1 MQCCELAKFFL
12 RAMQAA
18 LVLVVVLAAAVGC
31 SADCDSDVQEYMDGL
46 ATLKFWA
53 MQSLLY
59 LSYSGSKHN
68 VFI

>member
-1 MQCCELAKFFL
+1 
-12 RAMQAA
+12 MQAA
-18 LVLVVVLAAAVGC
+18 LVLVVILAAAVGC

-59 LSYSGSKHN
+59 LSNTAANIMFSFDS
-68 VFI
+68 V